1 MNLLILLVIIPLFG
15 AILNVVIGKSSK
27 KARQVVS
34 TVSTLILIILAA
46 KTLKTTLKGNIIT
59 YDVGNWKPPIGIN
72 LVADSLSALMVGL
85 ISCIGFLCVIYSIS
99 YMRRYKGVQTYDSL
113 LMFIIAGMIGTVLTG
128 DLFNMFVFLEI
139 TFISAYPLVAFFGG
153 ARGMEASFKYMVLS
167 TISSLMFLLGIGL
180 IYNFTGTLNMAHIAE
195 VTEAK
200 SGELVDFALI
210 LLMIG
215 FGLVSAIVPLHA
227 WLPDAH
233 PAAPTPISA
242 LLSGVTVK
250 VGLYGMLRIVYTMFG
265 FQRVPIG
272 SIMIVLGLA
281 TIIIGA
287 GFALVQT
294 DIKRMLAYST
304 ISQVGYITLAL
315 GIGTQSGVEGAVFH
329 ILNHAVMKSLLFLT
343 VGCVIYKIGTR
354 DMSKMGG
361 LLKQMPLE
369 ATAFLVGGLAIA
381 GVPPLNG
388 FFSKLLIYIACFEA
402 GYLVPLAIAIS
413 VSLLTL
419 AYYLRAFGMI
429 FLGKNNLGLK
439 NEKVP
444 LSMLIPVLVL
454 AIGCL
459 LIGIMP
465 EIGLSMTENIAEQML
480 MRWTYIEK
488 VLGGAIV

>member
-34 TVSTLILIILAA
+34 TASTLILIILAA
-46 KTLKTTLKGNIIT
+46 KVLQTTLKGNIIT
-59 YDVGNWKPPIGIN
+59 YEIGNWKPPIGIN

-139 TFISAYPLVAFFGG
+139 TFISAYPLVGFFGG
-153 ARGMEASFKYMVLS
+153 AREMEASFKYMVLS
-167 TISSLMFLLGIGL
+167 TIASLMFLLGIGL

-195 VTEAK
+195 VTGA
-200 SGELVDFALI
+200 GEGLLDFALI

-215 FGLVSAIVPLHA
+215 LGLVSAIVPLHA

-272 SIMIVLGLA
+272 SILLVLGLA

-304 ISQVGYITLAL
+304 ISQVGYIALAL

-329 ILNHAVMKSLLFLT
+329 ILNHALMKSLLFLT

-369 ATAFLVGGLAIA
+369 AAAFLVGGLAIA

-388 FFSKLLIYIACFEA
+388 FFSKLLIYLACLEA

-419 AYYLRAFGMI
+419 AYYLRAFWMI
-429 FLGKNNLGLK
+429 FLGKNSLNLK
-439 NEKVP
+439 NERVP

-454 AIGCL
+454 AFACL
-459 LIGIMP
+459 VIGIVP

-480 MRWTYIEK
+480 MRWVYIEK